1 MAYSILDRVY
11 SIFIDIM
18 TGISAGSGSATFS
31 NSNIKWQNSVP
42 NIEADKWYEFIFTRT
57 HSGIWLAGVAIYG

>member
-18 TGISAGSGSATFS
+18 TGIST
-31 NSNIKWQNSVP
+31 
-42 NIEADKWYEFIFTRT
+42 
-57 HSGIWLAGVAIYG
+57 GIGCVGNYL